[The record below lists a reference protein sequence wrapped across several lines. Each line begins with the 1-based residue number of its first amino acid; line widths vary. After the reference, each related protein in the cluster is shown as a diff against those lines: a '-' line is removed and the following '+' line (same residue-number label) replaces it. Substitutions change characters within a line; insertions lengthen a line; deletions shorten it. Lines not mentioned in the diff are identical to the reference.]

1 MHIQIIVKKNLLRK
15 KERGKKKEK
24 TEKINTTQIKD

>member
-15 KERGKKKEK
+15 KTNEKKEK
-24 TEKINTTQIKD
+24 NTTAQIRD